1 MFTVVQVNL
10 DRPQKVVQQQ
20 QVLPAQAQ
28 MNGDAAPFDWD
39 APITIIQATRRF
51 ANSRKQMA
59 EWGGKEAFLSII
71 CNTSTFFAA
80 DPGQLRITLYEHIRN
95 QEAAATDKIQ
105 QYRTMAVGV
114 GSTSLAAIPF
124 MLIPVGGWI
133 VTGTVAITN
142 IATMSETD
150 RRQVAAQEAL
160 QAIADP
166 GVVFDEVEFHKDMLN
181 FFEVIDRL
189 ESMSH
194 AEAKDAAAG
203 LFTIMVIAS
212 RLPSHEL
219 RREMIQNTLFGEYC
233 TILKTSF
240 ETPDSNLAN
249 NSFQGVQAISSIISK
264 SGWILQLVGA
274 PGQFALQAV
283 LVGSI
288 KVGLPFAGSVKVLN
302 SVAQQT
308 KMFRMAGKLV
318 NVVAIPLEIFS
329 LVTVMTAVE
338 NMNKFVKTCTAKHFD
353 TVDELV
359 AQVEEIQR
367 SLGVV

>member
-1 MFTVVQVNL
+1 MT
-10 DRPQKVVQQQ
+10 
-20 QVLPAQAQ
+20 
-28 MNGDAAPFDWD
+28 GDAAQFDWD

-59 EWGGKEAFLSII
+59 EWGGKEAFSSII

-80 DPGQLRITLYEHIRN
+80 DPGKLKIALYEHIRT
-95 QEAAATDKIQ
+95 QEAAAVEKIQ

-124 MLIPVGGWI
+124 MCIPVGGWI
-133 VTGTVAITN
+133 VTGAVAITN
-142 IATMSETD
+142 LATMSETD

-166 GVVFDEVEFHKDMLN
+166 GVVFNEVEFHSDMLK
-181 FFEVIDRL
+181 FFDVVDRL

-219 RREMIQNTLFGEYC
+219 RKEMILNTLFGEECELVKYF

-240 ETPDSNLAN
+240 ETPDSNWAN
-249 NSFQGVQAISSIISK
+249 NSFQGVQSMSSMISK

-338 NMNKFVKTCTAKHFD
+338 NMFTFVKTCTANHFD

-359 AQVEEIQR
+359 ANIEEIQR